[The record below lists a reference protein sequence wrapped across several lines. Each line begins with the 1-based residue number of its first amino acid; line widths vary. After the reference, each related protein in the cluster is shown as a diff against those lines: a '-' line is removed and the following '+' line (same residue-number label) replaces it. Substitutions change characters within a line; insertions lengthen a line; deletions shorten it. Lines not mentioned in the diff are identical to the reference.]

1 MFHRTL
7 FDPQLFPRFSTPFPT
22 LALGVYSPPPLLH
35 SSMSRSIAPLQGG
48 FCFGRLGEQSPFLQV
63 MSPSLSSKSPWV
75 RLKSATHQTWDDGL
89 HYCFFQEREEGAI
102 PFGVSFFSDT
112 LKHGQIRV
120 R

>member
-1 MFHRTL
+1 M
-7 FDPQLFPRFSTPFPT
+7 
-22 LALGVYSPPPLLH
+22 
-35 SSMSRSIAPLQGG
+35 
-48 FCFGRLGEQSPFLQV
+48 
-63 MSPSLSSKSPWV
+63 